1 MPRFKRTNADGS
13 MASVVGSEGGHLD
26 GPGGTA
32 VDVPA
37 GALPDGTIVTITAID
52 EASFPTKLTDEQKQ
66 FFAFSGGIGL
76 DFGGA
81 TPSQYLNVSFPPK
94 GGETFT
100 DRWIVGQVVIDGEQQ
115 VLNVVDTARLI
126 DDRITTSSP
135 PCPGVQAA
143 RASTRLLK
151 PFQHSVG
158 VMFGRFSSGDSES
171 MTMRFSQPLFGA
183 GGAGVSL
190 PYVLQSTPASLDIC
204 IPALAGKVTVQ
215 PNSQKVVIPAQTF
228 TPLDRQVIVRNQ
240 RLIASSSTRTTSP
253 TIAFS
258 SKAPGRTNSR

>member
-1 MPRFKRTNADGS
+1 MLVVAITDPNGNQTVVPMPRFKRTNADGS

-143 RASTRLLK
+143 RAITG
-151 PFQHSVG
+151 F
-158 VMFGRFSSGDSES
+158 
-171 MTMRFSQPLFGA
+171 
-183 GGAGVSL
+183 
-190 PYVLQSTPASLDIC
+190 
-204 IPALAGKVTVQ
+204 
-215 PNSQKVVIPAQTF
+215 
-228 TPLDRQVIVRNQ
+228 
-240 RLIASSSTRTTSP
+240 
-253 TIAFS
+253 
-258 SKAPGRTNSR
+258 